1 MATGL
6 LGTSDDREAVA
17 LVALV
22 MLHGLTSKN
31 DTDTFAETPLVERA
45 FTLARAF
52 LAKAKEPIAL

>member
-22 MLHGLTSKN
+22 MAHGLVSRAPE
-31 DTDTFAETPLVERA
+31 DALLDAHLIGRA
-45 FTLARAF
+45 FDLSRAF